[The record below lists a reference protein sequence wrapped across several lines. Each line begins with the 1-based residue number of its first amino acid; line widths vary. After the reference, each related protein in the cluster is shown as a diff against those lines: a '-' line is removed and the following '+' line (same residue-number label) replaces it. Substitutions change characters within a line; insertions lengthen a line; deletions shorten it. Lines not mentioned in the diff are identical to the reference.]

1 MDILCAKIRALLVRS
16 YSLKQD
22 NPVMHSG
29 GLTIDQAAKRVY
41 LDHGE
46 ITLAVKEYELL
57 LLLAGNPGKTLQK
70 EYLFNQIWG
79 MDSDSEYQTL
89 TVHIK
94 MLRDKIEE
102 DPRNPRRIQTVWGIG
117 YRYEEI

>member
-1 MDILCAKIRALLVRS
+1 MEEIDELAFVFAIEVGHYDSVSLRVRRIQGDLLGFLGRLERAL
-16 YSLKQD
+16 
-22 NPVMHSG
+22 
-29 GLTIDQAAKRVY
+29 GLR
-41 LDHGE
+41 
-46 ITLAVKEYELL
+46 LL
-57 LLLAGNPGKTLQK
+57 GVGWHVLLLAGNPGKTLHK

>member
-1 MDILCAKIRALLVRS
+1 M
-16 YSLKQD
+16 
-22 NPVMHSG
+22 
-29 GLTIDQAAKRVY
+29 
-41 LDHGE
+41 
-46 ITLAVKEYELL
+46 
-57 LLLAGNPGKTLQK
+57 
-70 EYLFNQIWG
+70 FNQIWG